1 VLERRLIP
9 LFLTTFVMT
18 TGYGSIYTLLAVIR
32 KQYALSEAGIGL
44 IGSAGFLAGFLAQ
57 VVLSRFA
64 DRGHTRRLL
73 QIGLLCAVAG
83 NLGMVLATS
92 LLEFVASRALLGL
105 GAGAFAPAVRRLVI
119 TLDPARAGERLGL
132 MASFDMAGF
141 ITGPVVASLLYQAT
155 GLRATFVALALA
167 LVALLVPVMR
177 TPIDDRR
184 PDSDHDRP
192 LSALLGLPA
201 IRGVLLCS
209 LAFYITVGIFE
220 AIWAVFLDD
229 RGASQL
235 YIGATLTLF
244 SLPMLVIP
252 PFAGRLGQERGPLR
266 IAAVSIG
273 FAIPCMLLYGW
284 LTGLT
289 ALAVLVFVHA
299 CADAVTM
306 PTLQVA
312 VARSSPPELLASG
325 QGLIGAAGQL
335 TAALTALATG
345 WVYGAWGAPTLF
357 VGGAMLMAGLLLVG
371 LWQGRELTAP
381 RAM

>member
-32 KQYALSEAGIGL
+32 KQYALSEVGIGL
-44 IGSAGFLAGFLAQ
+44 IGSAGFLAGFVAQ
-57 VVLSRFA
+57 VALSRFA

-73 QIGLLCAVAG
+73 QVGLLCAVAG
-83 NLGMVLATS
+83 NLGMVLATN

-141 ITGPVVASLLYQAT
+141 ITGPIVASLLYQAA

-167 LVALLVPVMR
+167 LVVLLVPVMR

-192 LSALLGLPA
+192 LRVLLGLPT

-252 PFAGRLGQERGPLR
+252 PFAGRLGQERGPLG

-312 VARSSPPELLASG
+312 VARSSPPEFLASG

-335 TAALTALATG
+335 AAALTALATG

-357 VGGAMLMAGLLLVG
+357 VGGAALMTGLLAIG

-381 RAM
+381 RSM